1 MASQHINDGTAWQSN
16 GCFTSWAIPQ
26 RLVASERQL
35 VRCFRDWE
43 LNFKEVTDDFLQPDY
58 ADPTSFHLSRDTL
71 KKPRIAVRY
80 FVFDLKTL

>member
-1 MASQHINDGTAWQSN
+1 MLQGLGIEQTCDSGPVIGKPE
-16 GCFTSWAIPQ
+16 AIQ
-26 RLVASERQL
+26 TG
-35 VRCFRDWE
+35 
-43 LNFKEVTDDFLQPDY
+43 FKEVTDNFLQPDY